1 LAVNP
6 DRRSALLKWWPRG
19 GIHGRTMGTQPEPA
33 SERIMTGRL
42 DSKVAIV
49 TGAARG
55 IGLACA
61 KRFVADGAHVV
72 LADIE
77 AAEGEAAAEALRQG
91 GGQAV
96 FVHADLSRR
105 EGIEAVV
112 ARAVEAFGGVD
123 IMLSNAGIAKATPF
137 LDITDEEFDR
147 VMAINLRAAF
157 TGGQAAARQM
167 VKQGR
172 GGVII
177 NMSSVNALLAI
188 PGLVAYACSKGA
200 MNQLTKVMA
209 VELAPHDIRVV
220 AIGPGT
226 IMTELARNAV
236 FGDENARH
244 KILSRTP
251 IGRAGEPEEVASVA
265 SFLASSDA
273 SYITGQTIYP
283 DGGRLALNY
292 SVPVTG

>member
-1 LAVNP
+1 
-6 DRRSALLKWWPRG
+6 
-19 GIHGRTMGTQPEPA
+19 
-33 SERIMTGRL
+33 MTGRL
-42 DSKVAIV
+42 GGKVAIV

-61 KRFVADGAHVV
+61 KRFAEDGAHVV

-77 AAEGEAAAEALRQG
+77 AAEGEAAAASIREAGRQTL
-91 GGQAV
+91 

-105 EGIEAVV
+105 ADVETVV
-112 ARAVEAFGGVD
+112 ARAVEHFGGVD

-137 LDITDEEFDR
+137 LDLADEEFDR

-209 VELAPHDIRVV
+209 VELAPHNIRVV

-236 FGDENARH
+236 FGDEAARV

-265 SFLASSDA
+265 AFLASSDA

-292 SVPVTG
+292 TVPVTAG

>member
-1 LAVNP
+1 MA
-6 DRRSALLKWWPRG
+6 
-19 GIHGRTMGTQPEPA
+19 
-33 SERIMTGRL
+33 GRL
-42 DSKVAIV
+42 QGKVAIV

-61 KRFVADGAHVV
+61 QRYVADGAKVV

-77 AAEGEAAAEALRQG
+77 ATEGEAAATALRDQG
-91 GGQAV
+91 GEAA
-96 FVHADLSRR
+96 FFHADLT
-105 EGIEAVV
+105 
-112 ARAVEAFGGVD
+112 ARASIDAMVAFAVQTFGGID

-137 LDITDEEFDR
+137 LDIADEEFDK

-157 TGGQAAARQM
+157 MGGQAAARQM

-172 GGVII
+172 GGVVI

-226 IMTELARNAV
+226 IMTALARDAV
-236 FGDENARH
+236 FIDENARH
-244 KILSRTP
+244 KVLSRTP
-251 IGRAGEPEEVASVA
+251 LGRAGEPEEVAAVA

-292 SVPVTG
+292 SVPVAG